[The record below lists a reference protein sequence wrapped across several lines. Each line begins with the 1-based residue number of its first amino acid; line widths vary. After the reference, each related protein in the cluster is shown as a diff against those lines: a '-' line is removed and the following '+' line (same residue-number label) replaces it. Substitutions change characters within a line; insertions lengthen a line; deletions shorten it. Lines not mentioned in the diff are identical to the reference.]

1 MNRLF
6 NFSAGPSTLPLS
18 VLEETARELPD
29 YRGAGMSLIEMSHR
43 SKAYMAVQSE
53 AAALVKSLLGLSD
66 RFTVLFLGGGAT
78 LQFSMIPLNW
88 LGPNKACDF
97 TLTGAWAK
105 KAHADAVKVGQTN
118 VVYDGKTGHYATLPD
133 PATLRANPGAAYF
146 HMTSNETIGGV
157 QWRDW
162 PDTSAVPI
170 VADMSSDI
178 MSRPLPTEKFGL
190 IYAGAQKNLGPA
202 GLALAIV
209 RDDMLA
215 RCADSLPAYLQY
227 KTHAEAG
234 SLYNTPPVFCVY
246 VLHKTLRW
254 LDALGGVAAA
264 ENLAEERAGLVYE
277 AIESSHGYYRCPVAP
292 AVRSRMNV
300 VWRLPS
306 EDLEKTF
313 VAEAEAQG
321 LSGLKGHR
329 SVGGCRASLYNAMP
343 LEGARALAAFMKT
356 FERNHPAKKR

>member
-1 MNRLF
+1 MNRIV

-18 VLEETARELPD
+18 ALQETAAELPD

-43 SKAYMAVQSE
+43 GKQYMAVQSE

-78 LQFSMIPLNW
+78 LQFSMVPLNL
-88 LGPNKACDF
+88 LGAGKSCDF
-97 TLTGAWAK
+97 TLTGAWAG
-105 KAHADAVKVGQTN
+105 KAFADAAKVGKVN
-118 VVYDGKTGHYATLPD
+118 VLFDGKAQNYTTLPD
-133 PATLRANPGAAYF
+133 PTTLTVSPDAAYL
-146 HMTSNETIGGV
+146 HMTSNETIGGI

-162 PDTSAVPI
+162 PDTGAVPI

-178 MSRPLPTEKFGL
+178 MSRRLPLEKFGL

-209 RDDMLA
+209 RDDVLA
-215 RCADSLPAYLQY
+215 RCSDELPAYLGY
-227 KTHAEAG
+227 KIHAKND
-234 SLYNTPPVFCVY
+234 SMYNTPPVFCVY
-246 VLHKTLRW
+246 MLGKTLRW
-254 LDALGGVAAA
+254 LEALGGLDAA
-264 ENLAEERAGLVYE
+264 EALAEERSGLVYA
-277 AIESSHGYYRCPVAP
+277 AIDESNGYYRCPVDP
-292 AVRSRMNV
+292 NVRSKMNV

-306 EDLEKTF
+306 ETLEKQF
-313 VAEAEAQG
+313 VAEAEARG

-343 LEGARALAAFMKT
+343 VEGAKALADFMKA
-356 FERNHPAKKR
+356 FAGRA